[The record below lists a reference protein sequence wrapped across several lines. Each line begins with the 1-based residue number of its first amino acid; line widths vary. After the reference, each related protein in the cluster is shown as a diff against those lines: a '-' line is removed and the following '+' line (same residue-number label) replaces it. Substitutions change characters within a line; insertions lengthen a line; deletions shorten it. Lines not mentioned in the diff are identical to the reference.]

1 MKRILLASLLVLA
14 SPLAAAYQ
22 ELPSPGFQADAG
34 INNPAPWSTFA
45 TMADGSRVHFDG
57 ATVTHHGADGTFLA
71 TLHAFSTFSFYGAI
85 AADPSGDSLVVG
97 ESTNG
102 DIFRVEM
109 DGSGA
114 TYLANLPYNFD
125 AAYDAPGSVVISA
138 ATCGFSCGNDIIRVD
153 TQTGSTELLANVSGP
168 SGPIAF
174 AANGDLYY
182 GPALDAF
189 PAPSGSGELWRF
201 DAIDLASSAP
211 LSDSDA
217 TVLAGG
223 LDSVSSIAVDPLLG
237 DIVVAANT
245 YDSSFAVIADSLTLL
260 RADGEVKGVIAEGLG
275 SYRSN
280 IDIVQGAGIGH
291 FRAFQP
297 TGATLSYL
305 VNDRIESIQPKR
317 PTATITHHGGSFYSF
332 DVQGGVPDGAMYLTY
347 GNSALHQGAESSYLL
362 SFDFMFHTGL
372 PLNATRRIGQFFM
385 PCDSLGDS
393 SFSFWDNGN
402 LAGTIV
408 FQGLMMNEVGSFVG
422 SSEAAF
428 N

>member
-138 ATCGFSCGNDIIRVD
+138 ATCGFSCGNDIIRID
-153 TQTGSTELLANVSGP
+153 TLTGLTELVAQVSGP
-168 SGPIAF
+168 SGPVALS
-174 AANGDLYY
+174 ATGDLYY
-182 GPALDAF
+182 GPSLDAF
-189 PAPSGSGELWRF
+189 PAPAGSGELWLF
-201 DAIDLASSAP
+201 AASSLSGSGV

-217 TVLAGG
+217 TVITTG
-223 LDSVSSIAVDPLLG
+223 LDIISSIAVDSAFG
-237 DIVVAANT
+237 DVVVATNT
-245 YDSSFAVIADSLTLL
+245 YDSNFSVVADALTLL
-260 RADGEVKGVIAEGLG
+260 RYDGQVRGVIAEGLG

-280 IDIVQGAGIGH
+280 IDLVQGSGVGH
-291 FRAFQP
+291 FQAYQP
-297 TGATLSYL
+297 SDVALTYSVGG
-305 VNDRIESIQPKR
+305 RIETIKPQR
-317 PTATITHHGGSFYSF
+317 PTAAVTHHGGSSYSF
-332 DVQGGVPDGAMYLTY
+332 DVQGGEPGGAMLLTY
-347 GNSALHQGAESSYLL
+347 GNSALHQGFESSYQLG
-362 SFDFMFHTGL
+362 FDFLFHTGL
-372 PLNATRRIGQFFM
+372 PINATRRVGQFLL
-385 PCDSLGDS
+385 PCDAAGNA
-393 SFSFWDNGN
+393 SFPFWNNGN
-402 LAGTIV
+402 LTGTVV
-408 FQGLMMNEVGSFVG
+408 FQGLMTDSFGSFVG